1 MDDIILAALQERI
14 SVADRARLDAYRSA
28 SPANEKHYQEIAE
41 LWHASQR
48 PDPLIVNE
56 SGPPARL
63 LSLIRGIPES
73 VGNTEDTN
81 TGKRASKPGTR
92 PVIALPSR
100 RTPGLVPTFAAIAG
114 IAATVL
120 FMSISQTR
128 DNSVAPILSAAE
140 FVTDTAETATARL
153 EDGSVVRLAPKSR
166 LRVAATSGHREV
178 WLDGEGFF
186 AVAHDASRPFRVRTR
201 IGNIEVLGTRF
212 DARVE
217 GSNLRIVVTEGTVAL
232 TAGKNR
238 VLVPKGHVAT
248 IGANGIPTVEIVQDP
263 SALIGWMH
271 DALIFQNTP
280 LSDVAK
286 ELERRYAI
294 RVLLPDSTVATRRV
308 TAWFT
313 HQDAQ
318 QVLTAICRAV
328 DAHCTFENGIASI
341 EP

>member
-1 MDDIILAALQERI
+1 MDEIILAQLQERI
-14 SVADRARLDAYRSA
+14 SVADKARLDAYRAA
-28 SPANEKHYQEIAE
+28 SSANEAHYQEIAR
-41 LWHASQR
+41 LWHASSGS
-48 PDPLIVNE
+48 DPLATKASV
-56 SGPPARL
+56 PPASL
-63 LSLIRGIPES
+63 LDLIRS
-73 VGNTEDTN
+73 VPPSASRPPEDTS
-81 TGKRASKPGTR
+81 KRRDRQR
-92 PVIALPSR
+92 PVIALASR
-100 RTPGLVPTFAAIAG
+100 RTPGFIATLAAVAG

-120 FMSISQTR
+120 FMTLSEGRNNTA
-128 DNSVAPILSAAE
+128 APVLSAAE

-232 TAGKNR
+232 TAGGKR
-238 VLVPKGHVAT
+238 LLVPKGHVAT
-248 IGANGIPTVEIVQDP
+248 VTADGIPTVRSVPDP
-263 SALIGWMH
+263 SALIEWMH

-280 LSDVAK
+280 LSDVAR

-294 RVLLPDSTVATRRV
+294 KVLLPDSTVATRRV

-313 HQDAQ
+313 SQNVQ
-318 QVLTAICRAV
+318 QVLTAVCRAV
-328 DAHCTFENGIASI
+328 DAHCTFEDGIASI

>member
-1 MDDIILAALQERI
+1 MDEIILAAIQERI
-14 SVADRARLDAYRSA
+14 SAADKAKLDAYRAA
-28 SPANEKHYQEIAE
+28 SPANEEHYQEIVR
-41 LWHASQR
+41 LWHVTSRA
-48 PDPLIVNE
+48 DPLIAA
-56 SGPPARL
+56 SSPPPNL
-63 LSLIRGIPES
+63 LSLIRTSRNANES
-73 VGNTEDTN
+73 EIA
-81 TGKRASKPGTR
+81 ASR
-92 PVIALPSR
+92 PAATQPSR
-100 RTPGLVPTFAAIAG
+100 RTPGLVPTIAAIAG
-114 IAATVL
+114 IAATML
-120 FMSISQTR
+120 FMSVSNTFNR
-128 DNSVAPILSAAE
+128 GATPALSAAE

-166 LRVAATSGHREV
+166 LRVAATSSHREV

-186 AVAHDASRPFRVRTR
+186 AIAHDSSRPFRVRTR

-217 GSNLRIVVTEGTVAL
+217 GSKLRIVVTEGTVAL

-248 IGANGIPTVEIVQDP
+248 VEANGIPTVEIAADP
-263 SALIGWMH
+263 AALIEWMH

-280 LSDVAK
+280 LSDVAR

-294 RVLLPDSTVATRRV
+294 KVLLPDSTVATRRV
-308 TAWFT
+308 TAWFA

-318 QVLTAICRAV
+318 QVLTAVCRAV
-328 DAHCTFENGIASI
+328 DAHCTFANGIASI